1 LSIRRQEGP
10 ALEPEQEPTI
20 QLSIPA
26 AFRYLNI
33 VGEAIRALLERTVEA
48 DKESGLINSVEL
60 AVHETCTNIVRHAY
74 GNEGGRIE
82 VALTL
87 VGDPLQ
93 VVVDT
98 YDSGR
103 AFDVVEV
110 REPDLDAV
118 QDSGYGLFLVRSLMD
133 DVSYHASDDGNRWH
147 LVKRLE

>member
-1 LSIRRQEGP
+1 MSIRRQEGP
-10 ALEPEQEPTI
+10 APVPEQEPTI
-20 QLSIPA
+20 RLSIPA

-33 VGEAIRALLERTVEA
+33 VGEAIRALLGRTVEA
-48 DKESGLINSVEL
+48 DEASGLINSVEL

-74 GNEGGRIE
+74 GNEDGRIE

-87 VGDPLQ
+87 VGDPPQ
-93 VVVDT
+93 IVVDT

-103 AFDVVEV
+103 SFDVVEV

-133 DVSYHASDDGNRWH
+133 DVSYHAGDEGNHWH